1 MYITYVMLPLP
12 SRLFNLR
19 SNLPSNSCVEHT
31 RDLLLSQ
38 QLRRPL
44 DRINILGNDAGT
56 YGHTGYAKLL
66 ELRLSILTWFKM
78 CQYIELGI

>member
-1 MYITYVMLPLP
+1 MLPLP

-19 SNLPSNSCVEHT
+19 SSLPSNSCVEHT

-66 ELRLSILTWFKM
+66 ELRLSILT
-78 CQYIELGI
+78 